1 MNDLKAIFAEMT
13 WWIYNFAQKLSNFI
27 CQESLTIL
35 EKVKRRNPLEAENKY
50 CVISFNTENHDNHKK
65 MLKSSVEGKR
75 EKNLSETAYV
85 ITDEKS
91 VLNIPN
97 VKVILVFIDKHHSD
111 EILETPGEDVN
122 DIKLLTVQTCRK
134 MGGRYTTNFD
144 FHIPDLS
151 CVYIVYILF
160 SSHNHPK
167 GRVRYCHHFTSVF
180 VSHLLCIH
188 FNYVLSNHRT
198 KCNQLWQ
205 WWSLEQRGSDLFK
218 WSWSS
223 MWPNW

>member
-1 MNDLKAIFAEMT
+1 
-13 WWIYNFAQKLSNFI
+13 
-27 CQESLTIL
+27 
-35 EKVKRRNPLEAENKY
+35 
-50 CVISFNTENHDNHKK
+50 

-160 SSHNHPK
+160 SSHNHTK
-167 GRVRYCHHFTSVF
+167 GRVRYCNPFTSIF

-198 KCNQLWQ
+198 KCNQL
-205 WWSLEQRGSDLFK
+205 
-218 WSWSS
+218 
-223 MWPNW
+223 

>member
-1 MNDLKAIFAEMT
+1 
-13 WWIYNFAQKLSNFI
+13 
-27 CQESLTIL
+27 
-35 EKVKRRNPLEAENKY
+35 
-50 CVISFNTENHDNHKK
+50 

-134 MGGRYTTNFD
+134 MGGRYTKNLG
-144 FHIPDLS
+144 FHIPDLFVFALCIFYLAHITTQRVVCVTVIPLHQS
-151 CVYIVYILF
+151 SSPICCVYTSIM
-160 SSHNHPK
+160 SSQIIGPN
-167 GRVRYCHHFTSVF
+167 VINFD
-180 VSHLLCIH
+180 
-188 FNYVLSNHRT
+188 
-198 KCNQLWQ
+198 
-205 WWSLEQRGSDLFK
+205 SDGPWNKEVQIYANEVDPQCDLIDSKEIIFLTR
-218 WSWSS
+218 
-223 MWPNW
+223 